1 MAASPF
7 RPAIDLMAQYAEY
20 HRDRRNITTHFI
32 GIPLIVLSLGVLLA
46 RPQFTVGGQLLTPAA
61 VVFALSTLWYV
72 TRGHLLLGLAV
83 SAVNGVLLLLGH
95 QLSAF
100 SSGTAGWLAWGIAT
114 FVVGW
119 TLQFIGHYY
128 EGRKPA
134 FVDDLVGLLVGPM
147 FVVGEW
153 LFLLGWCRPM
163 LAEIER
169 RVGPTHIRDLA
180 SA

>member
-7 RPAIDLMAQYAEY
+7 RPAIDLMSQYAEY
-20 HRDRRNITTHFI
+20 HRDRRNIATHFF

-46 RPQFTVGGQLLTPAA
+46 RPQFAVSGQGLTPAA
-61 VVFALSTLWYV
+61 VVFVLSTLWYL
-72 TRGHLLLGLAV
+72 TRGHLVLGVAV
-83 SAVNGVLLLLGH
+83 SAVNGLLLLVGH
-95 QLSAF
+95 QLAAA
-100 SSGTAGWLAWGIAT
+100 SGTASWLAWGIGI
-114 FVVGW
+114 FVLGW

-163 LAEIER
+163 LEEIER

-180 SA
+180 RA